1 MVDTKVDLIKVKS
14 FSASQESLSATLG
27 LVQPKVHMNQ
37 AMWRAANRLHNLK
50 AAKERVVGDVIQHM
64 AMRVRL
70 LEQVSLGHQESGI

>member
-1 MVDTKVDLIKVKS
+1 
-14 FSASQESLSATLG
+14 
-27 LVQPKVHMNQ
+27 MNQ